1 MLTVLLLSALI
12 YLVVVD
18 DGEADFVDCLRFL
31 IVVLPL
37 LGNGRRRQFATLRLY
52 FLDYDIAFV
61 ELNTLALL
69 FQIGGVEGCPI
80 DGEMTLLAF
89 VHRGNQRAGPSSAS
103 LRLEI
108 GALQRIMYFNFVIID
123 HTAFFCMTVLAVLD
137 GPSFERDVEKISSAI
152 RLKLIRIGND
162 VALFPNVFET
172 REHLIL
178 ILNEQRQVIGLHQLL
193 LPLITVETN
202 VVSIEL
208 ARCV

>member
-1 MLTVLLLSALI
+1 
-12 YLVVVD
+12 
-18 DGEADFVDCLRFL
+18 
-31 IVVLPL
+31 
-37 LGNGRRRQFATLRLY
+37 
-52 FLDYDIAFV
+52 
-61 ELNTLALL
+61 
-69 FQIGGVEGCPI
+69 
-80 DGEMTLLAF
+80 
-89 VHRGNQRAGPSSAS
+89 
-103 LRLEI
+103 
-108 GALQRIMYFNFVIID
+108 MYFNFVIID

-152 RLKLIRIGND
+152 RLKLIRIGNG